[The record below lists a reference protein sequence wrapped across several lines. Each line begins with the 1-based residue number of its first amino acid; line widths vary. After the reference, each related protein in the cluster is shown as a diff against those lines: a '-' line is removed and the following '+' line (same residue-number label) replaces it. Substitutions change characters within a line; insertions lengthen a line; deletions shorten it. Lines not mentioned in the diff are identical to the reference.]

1 VFPAWFPAE
10 GVPVRRIAAL
20 LLLCLLLPR
29 VVHTQENFGETGEE
43 DPVMAV
49 GMTLAMV
56 YTRYGIPE
64 SVYAVRGAE
73 EWQDDVVFV
82 YNDRD
87 LYIYQD
93 RVWQVGLKSAYGIS
107 LGDPG
112 GIASLVLGK
121 GVEVYSGY
129 MLYPL
134 PSRSWPLQLRI
145 DMDAAGKVAA
155 IFIFRSD
162 F

>member
-1 VFPAWFPAE
+1 M
-10 GVPVRRIAAL
+10 RRMAAL
-20 LLLCLLLPR
+20 LLPCLLLPCMIHAQ
-29 VVHTQENFGETGEE
+29 VNPGETGEE
-43 DPVMAV
+43 DPVMVV

-56 YTRYGIPE
+56 YARYGIPK

-82 YNDRD
+82 YNDWD

-93 RVWQVGLKSAYGIS
+93 RVWQVGLKSIYGIS
-107 LGDPG
+107 LGDPEG
-112 GIASLVLGK
+112 VVSLVLGD
-121 GVEVYSGY
+121 GVEVYNGY

-134 PSRSWPLQLRI
+134 PPRSWPLQLRI
-145 DMDAAGKVAA
+145 ELNAAGKVGA
-155 IFIFRSD
+155 IFVFRSD

>member
-1 VFPAWFPAE
+1 VN
-10 GVPVRRIAAL
+10 L
-20 LLLCLLLPR
+20 
-29 VVHTQENFGETGEE
+29 GETGEG
-43 DPVMAV
+43 DPITVV

-56 YTRYGIPE
+56 YARYGIPE
-64 SVYAVRGAE
+64 SVYAVRGTE

-82 YNDRD
+82 YANGWD

-112 GIASLVLGK
+112 GVVSLVLGD
-121 GVEVYSGY
+121 GVEVYTGY

-145 DMDAAGKVAA
+145 DLDAAGKVTA
-155 IFIFRSD
+155 IFVFRSD

>member
-1 VFPAWFPAE
+1 M
-10 GVPVRRIAAL
+10 RRIAAL
-20 LLLCLLLPR
+20 LLPCLLLPGL
-29 VVHTQENFGETGEE
+29 VYAQVNFGETGEE
-43 DPVMAV
+43 DPVTV
-49 GMTLAMV
+49 IGMTLAVV
-56 YTRYGIPE
+56 YARYGIPE

-82 YNDRD
+82 YKDWD
-87 LYIYQD
+87 LYIFQD
-93 RVWQVGLKSAYGIS
+93 RVWQVGLKSAYGIR

-112 GIASLVLGK
+112 GVVSLVLGA
-121 GVEVYSGY
+121 GVEVYNGY

-145 DMDAAGKVAA
+145 DLDAAGKVAA
-155 IFIFRSD
+155 SFVFRSD

>member
-1 VFPAWFPAE
+1 
-10 GVPVRRIAAL
+10 
-20 LLLCLLLPR
+20 
-29 VVHTQENFGETGEE
+29 
-43 DPVMAV
+43 
-49 GMTLAMV
+49 MTLAMV
-56 YTRYGIPE
+56 YARYGIPE

-82 YNDRD
+82 YNDWD

-93 RVWQVGLKSAYGIS
+93 RVWQVGLKSVYGIS

-112 GIASLVLGK
+112 GIVSLILGE
-121 GVEVYSGY
+121 GVEVYNGY

-145 DMDAAGKVAA
+145 DLDAAGKVAA
-155 IFIFRSD
+155 IFVFRSD

>member
-1 VFPAWFPAE
+1 MVPAQ
-10 GVPVRRIAAL
+10 V
-20 LLLCLLLPR
+20 
-29 VVHTQENFGETGEE
+29 NFGETGEE
-43 DPVMAV
+43 DPVTAV

-56 YTRYGIPE
+56 YARYGIPE

-82 YNDRD
+82 YNDWD

-112 GIASLVLGK
+112 GVVSLVLGD
-121 GVEVYSGY
+121 GVEVYRGY

-134 PSRSWPLQLRI
+134 PSRSWPLHLRI
-145 DMDAAGKVAA
+145 DLDAVGKVGA
-155 IFIFRSD
+155 IFVFRSD

>member
-1 VFPAWFPAE
+1 M
-10 GVPVRRIAAL
+10 RRIAAL
-20 LLLCLLLPR
+20 LLPCLLLPCLGYAQ
-29 VVHTQENFGETGEE
+29 VNFGETGEE
-43 DPVMAV
+43 DPVTIV

-56 YTRYGIPE
+56 YARYGIPE

-82 YNDRD
+82 YNNWD

-93 RVWQVGLKSAYGIS
+93 RVWQIGLKSAYGIS

-112 GIASLVLGK
+112 GVVSLALGS
-121 GVEVYSGY
+121 GVEVYNGY

-145 DMDAAGKVAA
+145 DLDAAGKIAA
-155 IFIFRSD
+155 IFVFRSD